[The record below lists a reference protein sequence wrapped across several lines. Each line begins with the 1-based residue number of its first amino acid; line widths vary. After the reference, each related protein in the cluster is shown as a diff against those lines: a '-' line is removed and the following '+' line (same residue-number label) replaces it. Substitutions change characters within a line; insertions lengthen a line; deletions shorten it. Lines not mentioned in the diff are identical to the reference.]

1 MTPAKEAFNV
11 SGRPK
16 GLIFHSD
23 LGAQYTA
30 YRFYKTLQDEIIA
43 QSFSRPG
50 NPLDNAVSQS
60 FFDTYKK
67 EKLAKGIADYIH
79 YYNTERSHKKCGYI
93 APDEFEE
100 DYYKEKARTS
110 L

>member
-1 MTPAKEAFNV
+1 M
-11 SGRPK
+11 
-16 GLIFHSD
+16 
-23 LGAQYTA
+23 
-30 YRFYKTLQDEIIA
+30 
-43 QSFSRPG
+43 
-50 NPLDNAVSQS
+50 DNAVSQS

-93 APDEFEE
+93 VPDEFEE